1 MNNAAAGVAE
11 KRRQFEDLARLHEG
25 VMLRTATR
33 MCGGNRDRA
42 EDLVQDSFVRAYE
55 AFLAGKFDPGGNPK
69 AWLLRIVTN
78 LFIND
83 YNRRKRWEAPADL
96 DTLTAEDAAQPEAF
110 IVESPEEQIL
120 SRTLD
125 EPIEKALA
133 GLSDDFRL
141 CVLLVD
147 VEGLEYAEAAKAL
160 GIPIGTVRS
169 RLARARIALHN
180 SLYSYAKSIGRA

>member
-1 MNNAAAGVAE
+1 MGSQALGMAD
-11 KRRQFEDLARLHEG
+11 KRRQFEELARKHEG
-25 VMLRTATR
+25 IMLRTAIR
-33 MCGGNRDRA
+33 MCDGDRDRA
-42 EDLVQDSFVRAYE
+42 EDLVQDSLVRGYE

-83 YNRRKRWEAPADL
+83 YKRRKRWEAPADV
-96 DTLTAEDAAQPEAF
+96 DTLTTDDAVQPESL
-110 IVESPEEQIL
+110 IVESSENQVL
-120 SRTLD
+120 TQTLD
-125 EPIEKALA
+125 EPIERALA
-133 GLSDDFRL
+133 GLSDEFRL

-169 RLARARIALHN
+169 RLARARITLHN
-180 SLYSYAKSIGRA
+180 GLYSYAKSIGRA